1 MLNLFQSII
10 ASCADLIKHLRIL
23 EIKTKHGSGLL
34 PSTWDE
40 ATQHQTTKL
49 QLGRIVFVSKS
60 WGAPT
65 LDVGDL
71 YFDQN
76 FHLVWLG
83 CIYTIDYSAVL
94 IAYDDGT
101 KGAFSYRLVWSL
113 LQWLGIGDWVSA
125 VIGACL
131 AGSWMW

>member
-1 MLNLFQSII
+1 MDS
-10 ASCADLIKHLRIL
+10 IKHLRIL
-23 EIKTKHGSGLL
+23 EIKPKHGSGLL

-83 CIYTIDYSAVL
+83 CIYSAVL
-94 IAYDDGT
+94 IAYNDGT
-101 KGAFSYRLVWSL
+101 KGAFSYRLVWL
-113 LQWLGIGDWVSA
+113 LVQWLDIGDS
-125 VIGACL
+125 
-131 AGSWMW
+131 M